1 MRLEENLD
9 SRPEKAQHLEF
20 EQKRLR
26 VGQISQ
32 INQREAKERVFQ
44 EVFNYRTLT
53 RVLVKSEQ
61 K

>member
-20 EQKRLR
+20 EQKRQR

-32 INQREAKERVFQ
+32 INQREAKERECFKKYSTT
-44 EVFNYRTLT
+44 EH
-53 RVLVKSEQ
+53 
-61 K
+61 